1 MECGACVNQANQSG
15 DRPIHVAAL
24 HGKSP
29 NPHKIPAIRFKVA
42 IISSRF
48 SLLVFK
54 ELASLSL
61 SNELYCLRES
71 CGFREW
77 SFEVRVR

>member
-29 NPHKIPAIRFKVA
+29 NPYRIPAIKFKVA
-42 IISSRF
+42 ISGSRF
-48 SLLVFK
+48 SLLAFQGIFLVKVVF
-54 ELASLSL
+54 
-61 SNELYCLRES
+61 
-71 CGFREW
+71 
-77 SFEVRVR
+77 